1 MSKKVD
7 APGLKEVRIEEAPE
21 APYLQAVRNARI
33 MGRCLIA
40 ALFVIFALA
49 GTIIALFPLKEKEV
63 VIVEFKNSAQN
74 VVVLEKASK
83 PLQASDKL
91 ISSMLRI
98 YVSDRES
105 VDKITEAP
113 IRYPRVRD
121 MSSDEVWRQFHA
133 NYGNQETGP
142 VFQKGLK
149 RAILITSDSKLA
161 PGVHQVEFTRTDT
174 LDGQQGEAVS
184 KWIAIIRY
192 TFADRKGT
200 EAEALRNPLGLFVTE
215 FSFKARQ
222 E

>member
-1 MSKKVD
+1 MSKMD
-7 APGLKEVRIEEAPE
+7 APGLKEVRIESAPE
-21 APYLQAVRNARI
+21 APYLQAVRNTKI

-49 GTIIALFPLKEKEV
+49 GTIVALFPLKEKEV

-74 VVVLEKASK
+74 VVVLEKATK

-91 ISSMLRI
+91 ISSVLRI

-105 VDKITEAP
+105 VDKVTEAA

-133 NYGNQETGP
+133 LYGNPDSGP
-142 VFQKGLK
+142 FFQKGLK
-149 RAILITSDSKLA
+149 RAIQITSDSKLA
-161 PGVHQVEFTRTDT
+161 PGIQQIEFTRTDT
-174 LDGQQGEAVS
+174 MDGQQGEAVT

-215 FSFKARQ
+215 YSVKARQ